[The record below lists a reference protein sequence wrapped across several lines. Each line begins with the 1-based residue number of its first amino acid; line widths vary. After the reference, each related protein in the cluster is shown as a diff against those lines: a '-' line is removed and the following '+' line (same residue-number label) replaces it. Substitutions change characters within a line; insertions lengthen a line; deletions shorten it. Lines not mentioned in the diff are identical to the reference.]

1 MIFLSD
7 KNDQTNYDMI
17 QKQILK
23 LREEIITTKD
33 KKIDHLED
41 LIMQKD
47 AKIKL
52 FDSRI
57 KVLQVNINFNEL
69 SN

>member
-7 KNDQTNYDMI
+7 KNDETNYDMI